1 MRESRVREEKVDV
14 MPWYIAAGNDGL
26 QKDAILVA
34 VMDGK
39 EIVSISLH
47 VAHQGAGYSE
57 AA

>member
-1 MRESRVREEKVDV
+1 MRESKTQEIKVDV
-14 MPWYIAAGNDGL
+14 MPWYIPAGNDGL

-39 EIVSISLH
+39 EMVSISLH
-47 VAHQGAGYSE
+47 VAHHCAGE